1 MKSNRNAPRSK
12 SGNLLIIIILVV
24 NFVVIPILLFLF
36 QMGLY
41 LADRDRAQYVVDA
54 ASILAA
60 DDLSGVIVNDPS
72 FGWVSLSNYP
82 PVGEATCAPDGEPLP
97 VIGINTLVG
106 TIRQNAI
113 VARELRNET
122 MASLADDDRDA
133 LQGTIRELNGT
144 LQNSLGKDQKKL
156 GTNIHGVKVDPV
168 TDAKKFLMSNLPN
181 NFRLETIKL
190 TNGWIDE
197 GGSTTIPIPQPE
209 HLAQLKPGTTL
220 NGKYKPFVNIPVEK
234 ESFTFGAIGSSSTLV
249 NSTHFREADGNH
261 ICSIVK
267 VECTFSRV
275 APGLDLLKAIGFEN
289 LSKLQTTACCQPY
302 TLADNG
308 PLGVM
313 TLRFSA
319 GAISGLD
326 SWASFL
332 GNNFQDKKITT
343 YDVVGGDYPT
353 DVQARMSESQ
363 PRLQASTSQ
372 QFSEHLYYW
381 LRNGHLR
388 PRIDAV
394 LSMVNEPFRNG
405 PKEVYA
411 YEFATN
417 GTISRRVLSRD
428 PFPVGVTCESQLH
441 SVVDTSIH
449 NGMSPII
456 VFRNNVKNLG
466 TALGGKHAGQP
477 LPGYPLNWCE
487 LPDFGGDEQMALRLG
502 KGHLA
507 TGLTIADPFG
517 QSLKISA
524 NDPTNTLFRNGKGN
538 SIAMQPR
545 RSYYSGGLALDIE
558 IGGAGEPAA
567 TAEVAAA
574 RDLLSMRRLR
584 FTRRI

>member
-1 MKSNRNAPRSK
+1 MSLKRKAKRSE

-36 QMGLY
+36 QTGLY
-41 LADRDRAQYVVDA
+41 LADRDRAQYAVEA
-54 ASILAA
+54 ASLLTA
-60 DDLSGVIVNDPS
+60 DKLSGVIVNDPS

-82 PVGEATCAPDGEPLP
+82 PVGKATCAPDGEPLP
-97 VIGINTLVG
+97 VLGINTLVG

-122 MASLADDDRDA
+122 MATLASTDRDA
-133 LQGTIRELNGT
+133 LQGTIRSLNGALQRT
-144 LQNSLGKDQKKL
+144 LGEDKKKL
-156 GTNIHGVKVDPV
+156 GIDIHGDKVDPV
-168 TDAKKFLMSNLPN
+168 LDATKFLMSSLPN
-181 NFRLETIKL
+181 NFRLESIKV
-190 TNGWIDE
+190 TNGWLDE
-197 GGSTTIPIPQPE
+197 GGTTNIPIPQPE
-209 HLAQLKPGTTL
+209 HLAQLKPGLTSS
-220 NGKYKPFVNIPVEK
+220 GRYKPFVNVPVEK

-249 NSTHFREADGNH
+249 NSTHFRQADGTH
-261 ICSIVK
+261 ICSVVK
-267 VECTFSRV
+267 VECTFARY
-275 APGLDLLKAIGFEN
+275 APGLDILKSFGLDN

-319 GAISGLD
+319 GAVPGLD

-332 GNNFQDKKITT
+332 GNNFQDRKVTT

-353 DVQARMSESQ
+353 DMQARMTEAQ
-363 PRLQASTSQ
+363 PRLQPSTSQ

-388 PRIDAV
+388 PRIDAI

-428 PFPVGVTCESQLH
+428 PFPVGVTCESQLS

-466 TALGGKHAGQP
+466 TEFGGKHAGQP
-477 LPGYPLNWCE
+477 LPGMPLNWCE

-502 KGHLA
+502 KGRLA

-517 QSLKISA
+517 QSLKLSA
-524 NDPTNTLFRNGKGN
+524 GDPNNTLFRNQKGDGL
-538 SIAMQPR
+538 ATQPR

-567 TAEVAAA
+567 TPDVAAM
-574 RDLLSMRRLR
+574 RDILAMKKLR
-584 FTRRI
+584 YTRRI